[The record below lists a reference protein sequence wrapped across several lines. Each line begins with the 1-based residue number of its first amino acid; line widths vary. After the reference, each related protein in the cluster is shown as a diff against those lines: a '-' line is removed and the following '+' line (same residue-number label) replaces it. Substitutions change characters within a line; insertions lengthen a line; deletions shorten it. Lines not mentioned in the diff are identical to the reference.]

1 MFKKLLIIFSF
12 SLLFTFCSSVNDKEL
27 FDKAQKDLS
36 DKNYSGAVAGFDKLI
51 AEAPKSDFVPQALF
65 ECAKIYHAEQI
76 AGLPKEESLIK
87 AIQYYKKL
95 YEGYPDFKESA
106 AAMMMTG
113 FILSNE
119 LNKPDEA
126 KPIYEE
132 FLKKYPESQLAGSV
146 KLELESIGLS
156 PEEILQ
162 KKLEGKK

>member
-1 MFKKLLIIFSF
+1 MRKNLLIIFS
-12 SLLFTFCSSVNDKEL
+12 SMLLFTFCSSVNDKEL

-36 DKNYSGAVAGFDKLI
+36 DKNYAEAVAGFDKLI
-51 AEAPKSDFVPQALF
+51 AEAPNSEFVPQALF
-65 ECAKIYHAEQI
+65 ESAKMYHAEQI
-76 AGLPKEESLIK
+76 PNLPKEESLNK
-87 AIQYYKKL
+87 AVQYYKKL
-95 YEGYPDFKESA
+95 YEGYPDFKESSS
-106 AAMMMTG
+106 AMMMTG
-113 FILSNE
+113 FILANE
-119 LNKPDEA
+119 LNKPEEA